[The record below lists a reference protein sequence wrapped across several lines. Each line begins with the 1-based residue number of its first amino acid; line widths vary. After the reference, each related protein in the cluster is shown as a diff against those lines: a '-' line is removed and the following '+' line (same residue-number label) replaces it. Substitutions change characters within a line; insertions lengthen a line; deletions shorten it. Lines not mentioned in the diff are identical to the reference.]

1 MAKKPLP
8 LMSTFQGA
16 KNAQENATLRDR
28 IAQLE
33 AEKQLPLS
41 LPGRESVSEPEVAA
55 QVAVVEEMTAAIV
68 SELADLSGIRAIALA
83 DIFPDPDQPRKTFTE
98 SIIQERV
105 ESLRQFG
112 QQSPI
117 IVIAQDD
124 GRFKLFDGEVRWR
137 AASRLNWATLKAVL
151 LPMTEVPSADD
162 VFEGQIVTGIHSQR
176 LHDLDLAEG
185 LIYLGIRRYGSLVNK
200 AEDIPKILNTAVRR
214 LDRDK
219 KLSEMSELRVAPPRV
234 QEEWL
239 QTNEFKDPAERDLF
253 ALIFRYKLNPTSVNS
268 HVFPLLKLFADI
280 KLAIR
285 QDGLESSKAREL
297 NKLSPDKLKLGDEQA
312 SQLRMALTQK
322 VLSQKLSLSE
332 VKQFVHELIKQQNPT
347 GAKDE
352 KKPSLRLVKV
362 LQDTAIDMDSPENLQ
377 LLLKALQDKV
387 VEVKGLL
394 S

>member
-1 MAKKPLP
+1 MPKKPLP
-8 LMSTFQGA
+8 LMNAFQGA

-41 LPGRESVSEPEVAA
+41 QSVSEPEVAA
-55 QVAVVEEMTAAIV
+55 HVAVVEEMTAEIV
-68 SELADLSGIRAIALA
+68 SELTDLGGIKAIALA

-151 LPMTEVPSADD
+151 LPITEVPSADD

-185 LIYLGIRRYGSLVNK
+185 LIYLGTRRYPSLVDK

-253 ALIFRYKLNPTSVNS
+253 ALIFRYKLNPTSINS
-268 HVFPLLKLFADI
+268 HVFPLLKLFVDI

-297 NKLSPDKLKLGDEQA
+297 NKLSPEKLGLGDEPTY
-312 SQLRMALTQK
+312 QLRTALTQK
-322 VLSQKLSLSE
+322 VLTQKLSLSK
-332 VKQFVHELIKQQNPT
+332 VKQFVHELIKQQIPI

-352 KKPSLRLVKV
+352 KKPSLQLVKI
-362 LQDTAIDMDSPENLQ
+362 LKDTAIDMDSPENLQ

-387 VEVKGLL
+387 AEVKDLL

>member
-1 MAKKPLP
+1 MAKKALP
-8 LMSTFQGA
+8 LINAFQGA
-16 KNAQENATLRDR
+16 KTAQENATLRDR

-33 AEKQLPLS
+33 AEKQLPL
-41 LPGRESVSEPEVAA
+41 LAPEAA
-55 QVAVVEEMTAAIV
+55 KQTAVVEEMTAEIV
-68 SELADLSGIRAIALA
+68 SELADLSGVREIALA
-83 DIFPDPDQPRKTFTE
+83 AIIPDPDQPRKTFTE
-98 SIIQERV
+98 AIVQERV

-112 QQSPI
+112 QKSPI
-117 IVIAQDD
+117 IVIPQDD

-151 LPMTEVPSADD
+151 LPSHEVPSADE

-185 LIYLGIRRYGSLVNK
+185 LIYLGTKRYSSLVDK

-253 ALIFRYKLNPTSVNS
+253 GLIFRYKLNPASINS
-268 HVFPLLKLFADI
+268 HVFPLLKLFSDI

-285 QDGLESSKAREL
+285 EDGLESSKAREL
-297 NKLSPDKLKLGDEQA
+297 NKLSPEKLGLDDEPA
-312 SQLRMALTQK
+312 WQLRAALTHK

-332 VKQFVHELIKQQNPT
+332 VKQSVHELIKQQNPT
-347 GAKDE
+347 GAKEE
-352 KKPSLRLVKV
+352 KKPSLQLVKT
-362 LQDTAIDMDSPENLQ
+362 LQTTVIEMDSPENLK
-377 LLLKALQDKV
+377 LLLKALQEKV
-387 VEVKGLL
+387 TEVKTLL